1 MSESRVQHNV
11 WAIAV
16 AAVASFVLAAGWYT
30 MFLQPWLKGISRT
43 MADLATTGV
52 PEWVPYAVAL
62 VLAALMA
69 TGIDCV
75 IQLTGPQR
83 AGRGIKVAFLL
94 WLGFVFTTLA
104 IEYTY
109 EVRPVLFAINA
120 GYWLVSMAVMGAIL
134 GGWKKRAAKPTPISD
149 RGQKVAQ

>member
-1 MSESRVQHNV
+1 MSDSRVQRNI

-16 AAVASFVLAAGWYT
+16 AALASFVLAAGWYT
-30 MFLQPWLKGISRT
+30 VFLQPWLNGISRT
-43 MADLATTGV
+43 LAALKATGV

-75 IQLTGPQR
+75 VQLTGPQS
-83 AGRGIKVAFLL
+83 AGRGIKVGFLL

-109 EVRPVLFAINA
+109 EVRPMLFAINA
-120 GYWLVSMAVMGAIL
+120 GYWLLSMLVMGAIV
-134 GGWKKRAAKPTPISD
+134 GGWKKRAAKPALVSD
-149 RGQKVAQ
+149 RGKTVAR